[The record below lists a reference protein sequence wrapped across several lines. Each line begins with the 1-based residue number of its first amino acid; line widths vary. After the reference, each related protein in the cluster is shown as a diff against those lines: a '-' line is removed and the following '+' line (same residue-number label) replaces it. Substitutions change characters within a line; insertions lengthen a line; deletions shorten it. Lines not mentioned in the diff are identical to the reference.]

1 METTNARQILREQNC
16 HKVATSNSIE
26 VQYPDSI
33 VHKERVPECE
43 IGDTSIV
50 KSDLDSNNS
59 RNLQLLNEEKVWESE
74 VGSALEVTDEMLK
87 SCRRRSVLKRRKPGA
102 CDLVLG
108 NKDPDTTEFT
118 ECNKQDKSQRE
129 RRVTFNEE
137 LEFKLPDGR
146 QEFVELVIDDSDGQL
161 VIEDDQNKNTLPVF
175 NDILSHEVSGEERNT
190 ECNATEGKSASGED
204 HKELDG
210 EITDERNGHARS
222 DTESCEIRGDEKAK
236 TNNDEKDK
244 SSSRHVKKDAV
255 QELKPDE
262 NLRFLVEAD
271 ILLSADRQ
279 AQSAQM
285 NSGND
290 AIKHNTKT
298 PKTEDEVPVSSLETD
313 CGETGYVQLRETGER
328 AKGHAPR
335 RGMRHEASTNNN
347 AKPSKR
353 LVDVFG
359 SEIKARVAEIKE
371 PLKNEGKVEQ
381 NKKGKITPSKN
392 ESQSR
397 KLTRKRASGKASHP
411 RENDEGFRKNCHR
424 KKELEK
430 TTEEAKESLVIENEI
445 DDRKRESFGDWKRE
459 KAGVEDKDDVKEKQ
473 DIVDQNCGKDV
484 NDSVRHVQNMIDKEK
499 GKTKRGRKINQPRKK
514 NQGIARNSRRK
525 KELEKT
531 AQVAKESLVFENKID
546 ICENGRAD
554 IEGHNKKGEPV
565 GVKVKDSAEEIHDVD
580 AQFCQ
585 EHKENGVRQDKNMV
599 DEVKAKN
606 KRSSKKANKPRNEE
620 EDFVRSYREKN
631 ELEKI
636 AEEDKESLVIE
647 NVGDPDENK
656 NTKIERHHKVD
667 PNESKNTET
676 EEKHKTGESVG
687 GWKAKESLVIE
698 NEVDPGENK
707 NTKIEEHDEVDPDES
722 KNTETEEKDR
732 KAESVGGWKAKESL
746 VIENEVDP
754 GENKNTKIEEH
765 HEVDPDESKNT
776 GTGGKD
782 RKAESVGG
790 WKAKESFVIENEVD
804 PGESTSTETEEQDIK
819 DESFGDSK
827 REEIAV
833 ELKNNTKEKQDTF
846 NQSCA
851 EDVKDGFSQGQNEVD
866 STNISDEVKERKSN
880 LRSKKK
886 KPVPKLEI
894 MEENI
899 DDATE
904 HLSKNMDNVKSEENE
919 QHVNES
925 DKKQTKVKDITEN
938 KGIKINLR
946 SRKRKSQELDNEGT
960 NKQNS
965 NDVMFDVNE
974 DEKAE
979 LENRSKKGK
988 VSISNMGKGRKA
1000 TLKSK
1005 RRKSSKPEVDDGKI
1019 VDLNKSKETTKVDF
1033 EAGIPNES
1041 LRENIKPKIK
1051 NKKQTERNANK
1062 TKTKSHTFAVCSKRK
1077 SVSRKVRK
1085 KESLLDVDQ
1094 KIKGEALNTE
1104 NADQEINSGWIDMEG
1119 IEDDGEKQAEVE
1131 AGETVFPAANA
1142 IVSRIMQSGDRSG
1155 RKTEEKGRKRDL
1167 LESEE
1172 INMKEKE
1179 KSEVKYKK

>member
-1 METTNARQILREQNC
+1 MGDSDQQSGSERKLETTNARQILREQNC

-26 VQYPDSI
+26 VQYPYSI
-33 VHKERVPECE
+33 VHKERVSECE
-43 IGDTSIV
+43 IGNTSIV
-50 KSDLDSNNS
+50 KSDLVSNNS
-59 RNLQLLNEEKVWESE
+59 RNLQLLNEEKLLESE
-74 VGSALEVTDEMLK
+74 VGSALEVTEEMLK

-108 NKDPDTTEFT
+108 TKDPDTTEFT

-146 QEFVELVIDDSDGQL
+146 QEFAELVIDDADGQS
-161 VIEDDQNKNTLPVF
+161 VTEDDQNENTLPVF

-190 ECNATEGKSASGED
+190 ECNATEGKSTSGED

-255 QELKPDE
+255 QELKLDE

-271 ILLSADRQ
+271 ILLSANRQ
-279 AQSAQM
+279 VQSAQI

-290 AIKHNTKT
+290 PIKCNTKT
-298 PKTEDEVPVSSLETD
+298 PKTEDEVPVNSLETD
-313 CGETGYVQLRETGER
+313 CDETANVQLRETGER

-335 RGMRHEASTNNN
+335 RGMRHEASSNNN

-353 LVDVFG
+353 LVDIFG
-359 SEIKARVAEIKE
+359 SKIKPRVAEKKE
-371 PLKNEGKVEQ
+371 LLKNEGKEKQ
-381 NKKGKITPSKN
+381 NKKGKIKPSKN

-397 KLTRKRASGKASHP
+397 KLTRKRASRKANHP
-411 RENDEGFRKNCHR
+411 RENKEGFRKNCHR

-445 DDRKRESFGDWKRE
+445 DPAENEHENTEKEHDRKRESFGDWKRK
-459 KAGVEDKDDVKEKQ
+459 KAGVENKDDVKEKQ

-484 NDSVRHVQNMIDKEK
+484 NDGVRHVQNMIDKEK

-514 NQGIARNSRRK
+514 NQCIARNSRRK

-531 AQVAKESLVFENKID
+531 AQVAKESLIFENKID

-554 IEGHNKKGEPV
+554 IEGHNRKGEPV
-565 GVKVKDSAEEIHDVD
+565 GVEVKDCAEKIHDID
-580 AQFCQ
+580 AQICQ
-585 EHKENGVRQDKNMV
+585 EHKEDGVRQDKNMV
-599 DEVKAKN
+599 DDVKAKN

-636 AEEDKESLVIE
+636 AEEDKKSLVIE
-647 NVGDPDENK
+647 NVDDPDKN
-656 NTKIERHHKVD
+656 NTKIEGHRKFD
-667 PNESKNTET
+667 PNERKNTET
-676 EEKHKTGESVG
+676 EEKDRKGQSVG
-687 GWKAKESLVIE
+687 GWKAKEWLVIE
-698 NEVDPGENK
+698 NVGDSDENK
-707 NTKIEEHDEVDPDES
+707 KTKIKGHHEVVFDQS

-732 KAESVGGWKAKESL
+732 KGESVGES
-746 VIENEVDP
+746 
-754 GENKNTKIEEH
+754 
-765 HEVDPDESKNT
+765 
-776 GTGGKD
+776 
-782 RKAESVGG
+782 
-790 WKAKESFVIENEVD
+790 KAKESFVIENEVD
-804 PGESTSTETEEQDIK
+804 PGESMSTETEEQDIK

-833 ELKNNTKEKQDTF
+833 ELKDNTKEKQDTF

-851 EDVKDGFSQGQNEVD
+851 EDVKDGVSLGQNEVD

-894 MEENI
+894 MGENA

-904 HLSKNMDNVKSEENE
+904 HLSRNMDDVKSEENE

-925 DKKQTKVKDITEN
+925 DKKQTKVKDISEN
-938 KGIKINLR
+938 KRIKINLR

-960 NKQNS
+960 HKQNS

-979 LENRSKKGK
+979 LENRSKESK
-988 VSISNMGKGRKA
+988 VSISNVGKGRKA

-1005 RRKSSKPEVDDGKI
+1005 RRKSCKPEVNDGKI
-1019 VDLNKSKETTKVDF
+1019 VDLNKSKKTTEAEF

-1041 LRENIKPKIK
+1041 LRENVKPKIK
-1051 NKKQTERNANK
+1051 NKKQTERNANE

-1077 SVSRKVRK
+1077 SVSTKVRK

-1104 NADQEINSGWIDMEG
+1104 NADQQINSGWVDMEG

-1142 IVSRIMQSGDRSG
+1142 IVSRIMQSGDSSG

-1167 LESEE
+1167 SESEE

-1179 KSEVKYKK
+1179 KSEVKDKK